1 MIRHRLQ
8 TALYI
13 VSIVSLPI
21 LLVAFALKGPG
32 MEARAVNGA
41 ATQAPVD
48 SFTVAINGS
57 TVARAP
63 VPSSPESE
71 VLVFNY
77 DDSLYTLT
85 IHSKGDAGRI
95 LHPVHVPG
103 RE

>member
-8 TALYI
+8 TGLYI
-13 VSIVSLPI
+13 VFIVSLPI
-21 LLVAFALKGPG
+21 LLVAFALKGQG
-32 MEARAVNGA
+32 MVAGA
-41 ATQAPVD
+41 ASGAPNQAPVD

-63 VPSSPESE
+63 VPASPESE
-71 VLVFNY
+71 VLVFHY

-85 IHSKGDAGRI
+85 IHSRGDAGRI
-95 LHPVHVPG
+95 LQPVHVPG